1 MDAQDGLEGL
11 CCCDVHPW
19 KDVNKVLLDPI
30 LSLAFQRRE
39 LSEVLTQGW
48 WYRSCLLLRSPEE

>member
-1 MDAQDGLEGL
+1 MDAQDGLEGV

-19 KDVNKVLLDPI
+19 KDVNKVLLDPV

-48 WYRSCLLLRSPEE
+48 WYRSCPRLWSPEE